1 MAVESMPGRASDAG
15 PESVPMDRSDLLF
28 ELSWAADQARK
39 AENRGNARDVKRYI
53 EDAEEFLR
61 RVKAML

>member
-15 PESVPMDRSDLLF
+15 PESNPLDLSDLLF
-28 ELSWAADQARK
+28 ELSWASDRALK
-39 AENRGNARDVKRYI
+39 AEHRGNARDVKRYI

-61 RVKAML
+61 RAKEMM